1 MYNIFVLLFQREPV
15 LSDRRTDRQ
24 TDRQTNLHL
33 SFSRAMLSLLG
44 VFLWAP
50 LCVSLGV
57 KGHLPKTGR
66 VCSQKTVRVPLIY
79 NESSVQPVYRP
90 YLTSCP
96 GHRICS
102 SYRTS
107 YRVAFRQVHK
117 EVLQSSAICCPG
129 WRKRSPHSLSCDIG
143 NASLLSPLSDVNEC
157 LSPLRSCGQICV
169 NTPGSFV
176 CSCHHGYALRPDGK
190 SCEKVEAA
198 DPVSGELREEVKTLR
213 SKIESLERRVER
225 AVSLVSRLVPVS
237 LEELRDDDITAF
249 WERLQELDRIE
260 SLSEQILM
268 LEERLP
274 SCSCKE
280 N

>member
-1 MYNIFVLLFQREPV
+1 
-15 LSDRRTDRQ
+15 
-24 TDRQTNLHL
+24 
-33 SFSRAMLSLLG
+33 MLSLLG

-66 VCSQKTVRVPLIY
+66 VCSQKTVRVPLVY
-79 NESSVQPVYRP
+79 NESSIQPVYRP

-107 YRVAFRQVHK
+107 YRVSFRQVHK
-117 EVLQSSAICCPG
+117 EVLQTSAICCPG

-143 NASLLSPLSDVNEC
+143 KCERVPLSSLRCERVP
-157 LSPLRSCGQICV
+157 LSSQYCQ
-169 NTPGSFV
+169 T
-176 CSCHHGYALRPDGK
+176 
-190 SCEKVEAA
+190 

-260 SLSEQILM
+260 SLSEQILL

-274 SCSCKE
+274 NCE
-280 N
+280 

>member
-1 MYNIFVLLFQREPV
+1 
-15 LSDRRTDRQ
+15 
-24 TDRQTNLHL
+24 
-33 SFSRAMLSLLG
+33 MLSLLG

-66 VCSQKTVRVPLIY
+66 VCSQKTVRVPLVY

-107 YRVAFRQVHK
+107 YRVSFRQVHK
-117 EVLQSSAICCPG
+117 EVLQTSAICCPG
-129 WRKRSPHSLSCDIG
+129 WRKRSPHSLSCDIAQCPRPCLNAGVCGRQPGLCSCKPGWTG
-143 NASLLSPLSDVNEC
+143 NYCQTDVNEC
-157 LSPLRSCGQICV
+157 LSPLRSCAQICV

-176 CSCHHGYALRPDGK
+176 CSCHHGYHLRPDGK
-190 SCEKVEAA
+190 SCERVEAA

-213 SKIESLERRVER
+213 SKIENLERRVER

-260 SLSEQILM
+260 SLSEQILL

-280 N
+280 NR